1 MRFGV
6 KSAMRRIL
14 RTLSALLLGLWFIG
28 AAWAQTL
35 QAATL
40 LGKPL
45 ASVEASLGKPRHVEA
60 KTGTRFYKV
69 EGFVRVVATLSPQKT
84 LASLTF
90 QLERGTI
97 PDERE
102 ALAKVGVETLPTGWA
117 STWSMPGDSDN
128 DELKLFKPAPSN
140 PNKFIATKHFL
151 ERMQERGVSQ
161 AEALDLLQ
169 NGQRF
174 YDPKN
179 DSYIRYKNG
188 VYVALTRDGILKTVV
203 RGNVNRH
210 WRPL

>member
-1 MRFGV
+1 
-6 KSAMRRIL
+6 L
-14 RTLSALLLGLWFIG
+14 
-28 AAWAQTL
+28 
-35 QAATL
+35 L

-45 ASVEASLGKPRHVEA
+45 AQVEAALGKPRRIDA
-60 KTGTRFYKV
+60 KTGARYYKV
-69 EGFVRVVATLSPQKT
+69 EGTIRAVVTLSPQKT

-90 QLERGTI
+90 QFAPGKVS
-97 PDERE
+97 DQG
-102 ALAKVGVETLPTGWA
+102 ALDAVGAESLPSGWSATWTPVGA
-117 STWSMPGDSDN
+117 SGN
-128 DELKLFKPAPSN
+128 DELKFFKSAPPSA

-188 VYVALTRDGILKTVV
+188 VYVALTKDGILKTVV
-203 RGNVNRH
+203 RGDVNRR